1 MQNNMPHNLPEKNT
15 PALYV
20 FFGMIATGK
29 STIAQAWAEYKQ
41 LHCFSSDRVRKE
53 LAGINPT
60 DSRRESVDSG
70 IYTNGFSQ
78 KTYKALLDKADIRLR
93 QGESVIIDASYQY
106 AHDRQDVT
114 ELAKNLDSQV
124 YFILCQCSEIEMK
137 RRMDLREKDPAA
149 VSDGR
154 WEIYLKQKK
163 RFEPPD
169 ELSASVLVIL
179 DTGVSL
185 EKLLEELDGKLP

>member
-1 MQNNMPHNLPEKNT
+1 MPHNLPEKST
-15 PALYV
+15 PVLYV

-41 LHCFSSDRVRKE
+41 LHCFNSDRVRKE

-60 DSRRESVDSG
+60 NSRRESVDSG
-70 IYTNGFSQ
+70 IYTNVFSQ
-78 KTYKALLDKADIRLR
+78 KTYKALLDEAEIKLK

-124 YFILCQCSEIEMK
+124 YFILCQCPEIELK

-179 DTGVSL
+179 DTGASL

>member
-1 MQNNMPHNLPEKNT
+1 MPHNLPEKST
-15 PALYV
+15 PVLYV

-41 LHCFSSDRVRKE
+41 LHCFNSDRVRKE

-60 DSRRESVDSG
+60 NSRHESVDSG
-70 IYTNGFSQ
+70 IYKNVFSQ
-78 KTYKALLDKADIRLR
+78 KTYKALLDEAEIKLK
-93 QGESVIIDASYQY
+93 QGESIIIDASYQY

-124 YFILCQCSEIEMK
+124 YFILCQCPEIEMK

-179 DTGVSL
+179 DTGAPL

>member
-1 MQNNMPHNLPEKNT
+1 MPHNLPEKNT
-15 PALYV
+15 PVLYV

-78 KTYKALLDKADIRLR
+78 KTYKALLDIAETKLKK
-93 QGESVIIDASYQY
+93 GKSVIVDASYQY
-106 AHDRQDVT
+106 AHDRQDVM
-114 ELAKNLDSQV
+114 ELAKKINSQV
-124 YFILCQCSEIEMK
+124 YFILCHCPEIEMK

-163 RFEPPD
+163 RFESPD

-179 DTGVSL
+179 DTGASI
-185 EKLLEELDGKLP
+185 EKLLEELDRKLP